1 MEKDVKEFS
10 TANEKLI
17 QVDIEKEMRESFLQ
31 YSMAVLVSRAL
42 PDVRDGMKPVHRRI
56 IYTMNEADN
65 TSSKPYR
72 KCAYT
77 VGEVLG
83 KYHPHGDAS
92 VYDAL
97 VRLAQ
102 DFSMRYPLID
112 GHGNFGSVD
121 GDPPAAYRY
130 TEARMAKIASE
141 LLKDIKKDTIDWGKN
156 YDDKLDEPT
165 VLPVKFPNLLVN
177 GSVGIAVG
185 MATNIPPHNLNE
197 VCDAIVARMDNP
209 ECGIE
214 EILQYIKGPDFP
226 TGGIIMGYSG
236 IRSAYYTGRGKIT
249 LRGKAEIVEEGN
261 HSRIIVTE
269 IPYMVNKSKLLETT
283 GQLMRDKRIEG
294 ISNLRDESD
303 KDGMRIVYELKR
315 DVNAQVVLNKLYSF
329 TQLQDTVGVIMIA
342 LVNGEPKQL
351 TLLEILDNYIAFQ
364 KQIIT
369 RRTAFDLKKA
379 KERAHILQGF
389 LLAIDNIDEV
399 ISILRSSKSVQEG
412 KERLMERFKEDDLAK
427 LLQRAMGENYKD
439 VHFEHEIGLSEEQAD
454 AIVQMRLGQLTGLER
469 DKVISELAEIMEKIN
484 KYRYEVEIGE
494 YNLSRLNG
502 FDIVFR
508 SPSVLPTR
516 EELVT
521 AANKGAIITSEIEMV
536 LKLAPCKIIG
546 VTGTEGKT
554 TTTSIIYEILKS
566 SGKNCFLGGNIGKP
580 IFTEI
585 KNMKPEDIVVLE
597 LSSFQLMGMEV
608 SPDISV
614 VTNMYPDHL
623 NIHSSYEEYQ
633 QAKKNIFLHQNEN
646 GVVILNYDNE
656 ITRKFADEVK
666 SNLVYFSS
674 LQKLKN
680 GYVYD
685 RKDETIKRY
694 ANGKSENILKKQE
707 IKLRGIHNYENI
719 CAALAATASI
729 VDEKSQ
735 IKAIKEF
742 NGVEHRLEFV
752 RELNGVKY
760 YNDSIGTS
768 PASTIAGLNAFDE
781 NIILLAGGSDKGLD
795 YTEIGETIAKKV
807 RVLLLTGPT
816 AEKIENATK
825 LAMNKAGKETVE
837 IIHCKDLQ
845 EAVSTA
851 NEKAKSGEIVLM
863 SPASASFD
871 AFKNFIERGIKFK
884 EFVNNL

>member
-1 MEKDVKEFS
+1 MEYINKKLEEF
-10 TANEKLI
+10 NK
-17 QVDIEKEMRESFLQ
+17 FLD
-31 YSMAVLVSRAL
+31 SKKVAII
-42 PDVRDGMKPVHRRI
+42 GMGV
-56 IYTMNEADN
+56 
-65 TSSKPYR
+65 
-72 KCAYT
+72 
-77 VGEVLG
+77 
-83 KYHPHGDAS
+83 
-92 VYDAL
+92 
-97 VRLAQ
+97 
-102 DFSMRYPLID
+102 
-112 GHGNFGSVD
+112 
-121 GDPPAAYRY
+121 
-130 TEARMAKIASE
+130 
-141 LLKDIKKDTIDWGKN
+141 
-156 YDDKLDEPT
+156 
-165 VLPVKFPNLLVN
+165 
-177 GSVGIAVG
+177 
-185 MATNIPPHNLNE
+185 
-197 VCDAIVARMDNP
+197 
-209 ECGIE
+209 
-214 EILQYIKGPDFP
+214 
-226 TGGIIMGYSG
+226 
-236 IRSAYYTGRGKIT
+236 
-249 LRGKAEIVEEGN
+249 
-261 HSRIIVTE
+261 
-269 IPYMVNKSKLLETT
+269 
-283 GQLMRDKRIEG
+283 
-294 ISNLRDESD
+294 SNLPLLDYFYDKNAKVTVFDKNTPSD
-303 KDGMRIVYELKR
+303 
-315 DVNAQVVLNKLYSF
+315 
-329 TQLQDTVGVIMIA
+329 
-342 LVNGEPKQL
+342 
-351 TLLEILDNYIAFQ
+351 
-364 KQIIT
+364 
-369 RRTAFDLKKA
+369 
-379 KERAHILQGF
+379 
-389 LLAIDNIDEV
+389 
-399 ISILRSSKSVQEG
+399 
-412 KERLMERFKEDDLAK
+412 
-427 LLQRAMGENYKD
+427 
-439 VHFEHEIGLSEEQAD
+439 
-454 AIVQMRLGQLTGLER
+454 
-469 DKVISELAEIMEKIN
+469 EIMEKIN

-546 VTGTEGKT
+546 VTGTEGKS

>member
-1 MEKDVKEFS
+1 MEYI
-10 TANEKLI
+10 NEKL
-17 QVDIEKEMRESFLQ
+17 EEFNKFLD
-31 YSMAVLVSRAL
+31 SKKVAII
-42 PDVRDGMKPVHRRI
+42 GMGV
-56 IYTMNEADN
+56 
-65 TSSKPYR
+65 
-72 KCAYT
+72 
-77 VGEVLG
+77 
-83 KYHPHGDAS
+83 
-92 VYDAL
+92 
-97 VRLAQ
+97 
-102 DFSMRYPLID
+102 
-112 GHGNFGSVD
+112 
-121 GDPPAAYRY
+121 
-130 TEARMAKIASE
+130 
-141 LLKDIKKDTIDWGKN
+141 
-156 YDDKLDEPT
+156 
-165 VLPVKFPNLLVN
+165 
-177 GSVGIAVG
+177 
-185 MATNIPPHNLNE
+185 
-197 VCDAIVARMDNP
+197 
-209 ECGIE
+209 
-214 EILQYIKGPDFP
+214 
-226 TGGIIMGYSG
+226 
-236 IRSAYYTGRGKIT
+236 
-249 LRGKAEIVEEGN
+249 
-261 HSRIIVTE
+261 
-269 IPYMVNKSKLLETT
+269 
-283 GQLMRDKRIEG
+283 
-294 ISNLRDESD
+294 SNLPLLDYFYDKNAKVTVFDKNTPSD
-303 KDGMRIVYELKR
+303 
-315 DVNAQVVLNKLYSF
+315 
-329 TQLQDTVGVIMIA
+329 
-342 LVNGEPKQL
+342 
-351 TLLEILDNYIAFQ
+351 
-364 KQIIT
+364 
-369 RRTAFDLKKA
+369 
-379 KERAHILQGF
+379 
-389 LLAIDNIDEV
+389 
-399 ISILRSSKSVQEG
+399 
-412 KERLMERFKEDDLAK
+412 
-427 LLQRAMGENYKD
+427 
-439 VHFEHEIGLSEEQAD
+439 
-454 AIVQMRLGQLTGLER
+454 
-469 DKVISELAEIMEKIN
+469 EIMEKIN

-516 EELVT
+516 EELII
-521 AANKGAIITSEIEMV
+521 AANKGTIITSEIEMV

-633 QAKKNIFLHQNEN
+633 QAKKNIFLHQNED

-666 SNLVYFSS
+666 SNLVFFSS
-674 LQKLKN
+674 LENLEN

-685 RKDETIKRY
+685 RKDETIKHCV
-694 ANGKSENILKKQE
+694 NGRFENILKKQE

-719 CAALAATASI
+719 CAALAATAPI
-729 VDEKSQ
+729 VDEKAQ

-816 AEKIENATK
+816 AEKIESATK
-825 LAMNKAGKETVE
+825 SAMNKADKETVE
-837 IIHCKDLQ
+837 IIHCKNLQ
-845 EAVSTA
+845 EAVSVA
-851 NEKAKSGEIVLM
+851 NRKAKPGEIVLM

>member
-1 MEKDVKEFS
+1 MEYI
-10 TANEKLI
+10 NEKLG
-17 QVDIEKEMRESFLQ
+17 EFNKFLD
-31 YSMAVLVSRAL
+31 SKKVAII
-42 PDVRDGMKPVHRRI
+42 GMGV
-56 IYTMNEADN
+56 
-65 TSSKPYR
+65 
-72 KCAYT
+72 
-77 VGEVLG
+77 
-83 KYHPHGDAS
+83 
-92 VYDAL
+92 
-97 VRLAQ
+97 
-102 DFSMRYPLID
+102 
-112 GHGNFGSVD
+112 
-121 GDPPAAYRY
+121 
-130 TEARMAKIASE
+130 
-141 LLKDIKKDTIDWGKN
+141 
-156 YDDKLDEPT
+156 
-165 VLPVKFPNLLVN
+165 
-177 GSVGIAVG
+177 
-185 MATNIPPHNLNE
+185 
-197 VCDAIVARMDNP
+197 
-209 ECGIE
+209 
-214 EILQYIKGPDFP
+214 
-226 TGGIIMGYSG
+226 
-236 IRSAYYTGRGKIT
+236 
-249 LRGKAEIVEEGN
+249 
-261 HSRIIVTE
+261 
-269 IPYMVNKSKLLETT
+269 
-283 GQLMRDKRIEG
+283 
-294 ISNLRDESD
+294 SNLPLLDYFYDKNAKVTVFDKNTPSD
-303 KDGMRIVYELKR
+303 
-315 DVNAQVVLNKLYSF
+315 
-329 TQLQDTVGVIMIA
+329 
-342 LVNGEPKQL
+342 
-351 TLLEILDNYIAFQ
+351 
-364 KQIIT
+364 
-369 RRTAFDLKKA
+369 
-379 KERAHILQGF
+379 
-389 LLAIDNIDEV
+389 
-399 ISILRSSKSVQEG
+399 
-412 KERLMERFKEDDLAK
+412 
-427 LLQRAMGENYKD
+427 
-439 VHFEHEIGLSEEQAD
+439 
-454 AIVQMRLGQLTGLER
+454 
-469 DKVISELAEIMEKIN
+469 EIMEKIN

-502 FDIVFR
+502 FDIIFR

-516 EELVT
+516 EELII
-521 AANKGAIITSEIEMV
+521 AANKGTIITSEIEMV

-633 QAKKNIFLHQNEN
+633 QAKKNIFLHQNED

-666 SNLVYFSS
+666 SNLVFFSS
-674 LQKLKN
+674 LEKLEN

-685 RKDETIKRY
+685 RKDETIKSY
-694 ANGKSENILKKQE
+694 VNGKSKNILKKQE

-719 CAALAATASI
+719 CAALAATAPI
-729 VDEKSQ
+729 VDEKDQ

-825 LAMNKAGKETVE
+825 LAMSKSGKETVE

-845 EAVSTA
+845 EAVSMA

>member
-1 MEKDVKEFS
+1 MEYINKKLEEF
-10 TANEKLI
+10 NK
-17 QVDIEKEMRESFLQ
+17 FLD
-31 YSMAVLVSRAL
+31 SKKVAII
-42 PDVRDGMKPVHRRI
+42 GMGV
-56 IYTMNEADN
+56 
-65 TSSKPYR
+65 
-72 KCAYT
+72 
-77 VGEVLG
+77 
-83 KYHPHGDAS
+83 
-92 VYDAL
+92 
-97 VRLAQ
+97 
-102 DFSMRYPLID
+102 
-112 GHGNFGSVD
+112 
-121 GDPPAAYRY
+121 
-130 TEARMAKIASE
+130 
-141 LLKDIKKDTIDWGKN
+141 
-156 YDDKLDEPT
+156 
-165 VLPVKFPNLLVN
+165 
-177 GSVGIAVG
+177 
-185 MATNIPPHNLNE
+185 
-197 VCDAIVARMDNP
+197 
-209 ECGIE
+209 
-214 EILQYIKGPDFP
+214 
-226 TGGIIMGYSG
+226 
-236 IRSAYYTGRGKIT
+236 
-249 LRGKAEIVEEGN
+249 
-261 HSRIIVTE
+261 
-269 IPYMVNKSKLLETT
+269 
-283 GQLMRDKRIEG
+283 
-294 ISNLRDESD
+294 SNLPLLDYFYDKNAKVTVFDKNTPSD
-303 KDGMRIVYELKR
+303 
-315 DVNAQVVLNKLYSF
+315 
-329 TQLQDTVGVIMIA
+329 
-342 LVNGEPKQL
+342 
-351 TLLEILDNYIAFQ
+351 
-364 KQIIT
+364 
-369 RRTAFDLKKA
+369 
-379 KERAHILQGF
+379 
-389 LLAIDNIDEV
+389 
-399 ISILRSSKSVQEG
+399 
-412 KERLMERFKEDDLAK
+412 
-427 LLQRAMGENYKD
+427 
-439 VHFEHEIGLSEEQAD
+439 
-454 AIVQMRLGQLTGLER
+454 
-469 DKVISELAEIMEKIN
+469 EIMEKIN

>member
-1 MEKDVKEFS
+1 MEYINKKLEEF
-10 TANEKLI
+10 NK
-17 QVDIEKEMRESFLQ
+17 FLD
-31 YSMAVLVSRAL
+31 SKKVAII
-42 PDVRDGMKPVHRRI
+42 GMGV
-56 IYTMNEADN
+56 
-65 TSSKPYR
+65 
-72 KCAYT
+72 
-77 VGEVLG
+77 
-83 KYHPHGDAS
+83 
-92 VYDAL
+92 
-97 VRLAQ
+97 
-102 DFSMRYPLID
+102 
-112 GHGNFGSVD
+112 
-121 GDPPAAYRY
+121 
-130 TEARMAKIASE
+130 
-141 LLKDIKKDTIDWGKN
+141 
-156 YDDKLDEPT
+156 
-165 VLPVKFPNLLVN
+165 
-177 GSVGIAVG
+177 
-185 MATNIPPHNLNE
+185 
-197 VCDAIVARMDNP
+197 
-209 ECGIE
+209 
-214 EILQYIKGPDFP
+214 
-226 TGGIIMGYSG
+226 
-236 IRSAYYTGRGKIT
+236 
-249 LRGKAEIVEEGN
+249 
-261 HSRIIVTE
+261 
-269 IPYMVNKSKLLETT
+269 
-283 GQLMRDKRIEG
+283 
-294 ISNLRDESD
+294 SNLPLLDYFYDKNAKVTVFDKNTPSD
-303 KDGMRIVYELKR
+303 
-315 DVNAQVVLNKLYSF
+315 
-329 TQLQDTVGVIMIA
+329 
-342 LVNGEPKQL
+342 
-351 TLLEILDNYIAFQ
+351 
-364 KQIIT
+364 
-369 RRTAFDLKKA
+369 
-379 KERAHILQGF
+379 
-389 LLAIDNIDEV
+389 
-399 ISILRSSKSVQEG
+399 
-412 KERLMERFKEDDLAK
+412 
-427 LLQRAMGENYKD
+427 
-439 VHFEHEIGLSEEQAD
+439 
-454 AIVQMRLGQLTGLER
+454 
-469 DKVISELAEIMEKIN
+469 EIMEKIN

-502 FDIVFR
+502 FDIIFR

-825 LAMNKAGKETVE
+825 LAMSKSGKETVE

-845 EAVSTA
+845 EAVSMA

>member
-1 MEKDVKEFS
+1 MEYI
-10 TANEKLI
+10 NEKL
-17 QVDIEKEMRESFLQ
+17 EEFNKFLD
-31 YSMAVLVSRAL
+31 SKKVAII
-42 PDVRDGMKPVHRRI
+42 GMGV
-56 IYTMNEADN
+56 
-65 TSSKPYR
+65 
-72 KCAYT
+72 
-77 VGEVLG
+77 
-83 KYHPHGDAS
+83 
-92 VYDAL
+92 
-97 VRLAQ
+97 
-102 DFSMRYPLID
+102 
-112 GHGNFGSVD
+112 
-121 GDPPAAYRY
+121 
-130 TEARMAKIASE
+130 
-141 LLKDIKKDTIDWGKN
+141 
-156 YDDKLDEPT
+156 
-165 VLPVKFPNLLVN
+165 
-177 GSVGIAVG
+177 
-185 MATNIPPHNLNE
+185 
-197 VCDAIVARMDNP
+197 
-209 ECGIE
+209 
-214 EILQYIKGPDFP
+214 
-226 TGGIIMGYSG
+226 
-236 IRSAYYTGRGKIT
+236 
-249 LRGKAEIVEEGN
+249 
-261 HSRIIVTE
+261 
-269 IPYMVNKSKLLETT
+269 
-283 GQLMRDKRIEG
+283 
-294 ISNLRDESD
+294 SNLPLLDYFYDKNAKVTVFDKNTPSD
-303 KDGMRIVYELKR
+303 
-315 DVNAQVVLNKLYSF
+315 
-329 TQLQDTVGVIMIA
+329 
-342 LVNGEPKQL
+342 
-351 TLLEILDNYIAFQ
+351 
-364 KQIIT
+364 
-369 RRTAFDLKKA
+369 
-379 KERAHILQGF
+379 
-389 LLAIDNIDEV
+389 
-399 ISILRSSKSVQEG
+399 
-412 KERLMERFKEDDLAK
+412 
-427 LLQRAMGENYKD
+427 
-439 VHFEHEIGLSEEQAD
+439 
-454 AIVQMRLGQLTGLER
+454 
-469 DKVISELAEIMEKIN
+469 EIMEKIN

-516 EELVT
+516 DELIM
-521 AANKGAIITSEIEMV
+521 AANKGTIITSEIEMV

-633 QAKKNIFLHQNEN
+633 QAKKNIFLHQNED

-666 SNLVYFSS
+666 SNLVFFSS
-674 LQKLKN
+674 LENLEN

-685 RKDETIKRY
+685 RKDETIKHCV
-694 ANGKSENILKKQE
+694 NGRFENILKKQE

-719 CAALAATASI
+719 CAALAATAPI
-729 VDEKSQ
+729 VDEKAQ

-816 AEKIENATK
+816 AEKIESATK
-825 LAMNKAGKETVE
+825 SAMSKADKETVE
-837 IIHCKDLQ
+837 IIHCKNLQ
-845 EAVSTA
+845 EAVSVA
-851 NEKAKSGEIVLM
+851 NRKAKPGEIVLM

>member
-1 MEKDVKEFS
+1 MEYINKKLEEF
-10 TANEKLI
+10 NK
-17 QVDIEKEMRESFLQ
+17 FLD
-31 YSMAVLVSRAL
+31 SKKVAII
-42 PDVRDGMKPVHRRI
+42 GMGV
-56 IYTMNEADN
+56 
-65 TSSKPYR
+65 
-72 KCAYT
+72 
-77 VGEVLG
+77 
-83 KYHPHGDAS
+83 
-92 VYDAL
+92 
-97 VRLAQ
+97 
-102 DFSMRYPLID
+102 
-112 GHGNFGSVD
+112 
-121 GDPPAAYRY
+121 
-130 TEARMAKIASE
+130 
-141 LLKDIKKDTIDWGKN
+141 
-156 YDDKLDEPT
+156 
-165 VLPVKFPNLLVN
+165 
-177 GSVGIAVG
+177 
-185 MATNIPPHNLNE
+185 
-197 VCDAIVARMDNP
+197 
-209 ECGIE
+209 
-214 EILQYIKGPDFP
+214 
-226 TGGIIMGYSG
+226 
-236 IRSAYYTGRGKIT
+236 
-249 LRGKAEIVEEGN
+249 
-261 HSRIIVTE
+261 
-269 IPYMVNKSKLLETT
+269 
-283 GQLMRDKRIEG
+283 
-294 ISNLRDESD
+294 SNLPLLDYFYDKNAKVTVFDKNTPSD
-303 KDGMRIVYELKR
+303 
-315 DVNAQVVLNKLYSF
+315 
-329 TQLQDTVGVIMIA
+329 
-342 LVNGEPKQL
+342 
-351 TLLEILDNYIAFQ
+351 
-364 KQIIT
+364 
-369 RRTAFDLKKA
+369 
-379 KERAHILQGF
+379 
-389 LLAIDNIDEV
+389 
-399 ISILRSSKSVQEG
+399 
-412 KERLMERFKEDDLAK
+412 
-427 LLQRAMGENYKD
+427 
-439 VHFEHEIGLSEEQAD
+439 
-454 AIVQMRLGQLTGLER
+454 
-469 DKVISELAEIMEKIN
+469 EIMEKIN

-502 FDIVFR
+502 FDIIFR

-666 SNLVYFSS
+666 SNLVFFSS
-674 LQKLKN
+674 LENLEN

-685 RKDETIKRY
+685 RKDETIKSY
-694 ANGKSENILKKQE
+694 VNGKSKNILKKQE

-719 CAALAATASI
+719 CAALAATAPI

-825 LAMNKAGKETVE
+825 LAMSKSGKETVE

-845 EAVSTA
+845 EAVSMA